1 MRCDEEIDDLLRIRL
16 HEVGSDEQIF
26 TSVVLGLYQAT
37 ELDEEGFNVYFEGV
51 LLLRGIH
58 KMITYG
64 LCQRTTRYDKIQE
77 NVMWLLSMFHARH
90 QNGYANVAWL
100 IARSSSALVYCR
112 NLNTIT
118 LRKLIDSESR
128 LIPEDPLPG
137 VPRVGIPI
145 PSRVSMQDL
154 YNRMGKIEIRIEIRQ
169 EAIEQMEYRQSYQW
183 D

>member
-1 MRCDEEIDDLLRIRL
+1 MNCKQKRSSSLDL
-16 HEVGSDEQIF
+16 VD
-26 TSVVLGLYQAT
+26 
-37 ELDEEGFNVYFEGV
+37 
-51 LLLRGIH
+51 
-58 KMITYG
+58 
-64 LCQRTTRYDKIQE
+64 RTTRYDKIQE

-100 IARSSSALVYCR
+100 IARSPSALVYCR

-154 YNRMGKIEIRIEIRQ
+154 YNRMGRIEIRIEIRQ

-183 D
+183 DRYHGVFKHMVRVYSVPLQGAYNPLGYAQPQYDQYYRQYPLPLPQYRQ